1 MIDTEMILVGGTSL
15 TLLFVILLFS
25 LSFQT
30 PYNKE
35 LRYLAPATIL
45 SFLSLPPSS
54 ARNGVESCGWFT
66 NIFDCHLLVL

>member
-15 TLLFVILLFS
+15 ALLFVVLLFS

-30 PYNKE
+30 
-35 LRYLAPATIL
+35 
-45 SFLSLPPSS
+45 LSLPPSS

-66 NIFDCHLLVL
+66 NIFDCHFLVL